1 VVDRTGASKN
11 HNRLVTNLI
20 VELHRKL
27 DAVVWSITACYMAV
41 EIGDNVRFPDV
52 VVERL
57 DAPGSEL
64 VAGQPAVLVEV
75 LSPSSVARHMRIKA
89 AGYLSLSQLLAYIVA
104 SQDGPRLWVWQRD
117 EGRAFAAEPVEILG
131 HEETLTLAALG
142 VALPL
147 AGLYRAVAG

>member
-1 VVDRTGASKN
+1 MNQALRIPVDKPTFYRWVVEQEGRFELENGRVVDRTGASKN

-75 LSPSSVARHMRIKA
+75 LSPSSVARHMRGSRRRGI
-89 AGYLSLSQLLAYIVA
+89 
-104 SQDGPRLWVWQRD
+104 
-117 EGRAFAAEPVEILG
+117 
-131 HEETLTLAALG
+131 
-142 VALPL
+142 
-147 AGLYRAVAG
+147 